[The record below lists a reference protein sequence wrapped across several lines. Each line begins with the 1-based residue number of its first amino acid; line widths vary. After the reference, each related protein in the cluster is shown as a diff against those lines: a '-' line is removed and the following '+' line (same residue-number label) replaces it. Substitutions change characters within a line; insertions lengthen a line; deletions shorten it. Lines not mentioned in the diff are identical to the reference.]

1 MDNVKI
7 VMRQTNYSKEEA
19 EDALEKY
26 NNNVI
31 QVIENYMDIQKKEP
45 VKLTTNQ
52 GIYAEIRELMSNQRS
67 SLFENKS

>member
-1 MDNVKI
+1 MDNFKI
-7 VMRQTNYSKEEA
+7 VMRQTNYTKDEAEEA
-19 EDALEKY
+19 LKKY

-31 QVIENYMDIQKKEP
+31 QVIENYMEIQEKEP

-67 SLFENKS
+67 SLFENKK

>member
-7 VMRQTNYSKEEA
+7 VMRQTNYTKDEA
-19 EDALEKY
+19 EKALNKY
-26 NNNVI
+26 NNDVI
-31 QVIENYMDIQKKEP
+31 QVIENYMEIQKKEP
-45 VKLTTNQ
+45 EQRTTNQ

>member
-7 VMRQTNYSKEEA
+7 VMRQTNYTKDEAEEA
-19 EDALEKY
+19 LTKY

-31 QVIENYMDIQKKEP
+31 QVIENYMDIQKKKP
-45 VKLTTNQ
+45 VQLTTNQ